1 MWPRRLSIVHV
12 ELAGTMVS
20 LMDDAVFERVEAIRE
35 GSDWG
40 TGSVSVSEG
49 GWDEP
54 LAEGVGSEFKVAT
67 TGR

>member
-1 MWPRRLSIVHV
+1 M
-12 ELAGTMVS
+12 
-20 LMDDAVFERVEAIRE
+20 
-35 GSDWG
+35 
-40 TGSVSVSEG
+40 GSVSVSEG